1 MQEHRR
7 SIQQIQSVIDRLDPS
22 RIDEFVLAQIAQHL
36 CVRLSGVVEIAVR
49 ENITRLIGA
58 NSHPRALRYV
68 RTRLEGFQNPRPDKI
83 LDLLKSFDPIWADQ
97 ISREW
102 EPEIKDSIG
111 SIVGQ
116 RNIIAHGGST
126 DVSLVR
132 VKNWFTRTKD
142 FCTCLERLP
151 Q

>member
-1 MQEHRR
+1 MHEHRR
-7 SIQQIQSVIDRLDPS
+7 SIQQIQSVIDRLDPN
-22 RIDEFVLAQIAQHL
+22 RIDEFVLAQIAQHI
-36 CVRLSGVVEIAVR
+36 CVRLSGVVEVAVR
-49 ENITRLIGA
+49 ENIIRLIGA
-58 NSHPRALRYV
+58 NSHPRALRYIN
-68 RTRLEGFQNPRPDKI
+68 RRLVDFQNPKPDKI
-83 LDLLKSFDPIWADQ
+83 LSLLTSFDPSWADK
-97 ISREW
+97 ISQEW

-132 VKNWFTRTKD
+132 VKNWFARTKD
-142 FCTCLERLP
+142 FCTCLEQLP